1 MVILVAEDENDIRNM
16 IAEHLQM
23 ERHQVFCAKD
33 GYEALSIFQ
42 REAIDLA
49 ILDIMM
55 PLMDGLTLIR
65 KIRESSDMP
74 VIFVTARGEEMDRV
88 AGLSMGADDYLV
100 KPFSLAELSARV
112 CVQLRHLQRNRG
124 TFDVSNEWYECGELR
139 LNMHRSTAYL
149 GEKELFLNA
158 KEFLLLKYFM
168 ENKERVLTK
177 KQIYQA
183 VWQEEYVYDDNT
195 IMVHISRLRNK
206 IEADSKHPK
215 YLLTMKGIG
224 YKLTGAAYE
233 K

>member
-1 MVILVAEDENDIRNM
+1 
-16 IAEHLQM
+16 
-23 ERHQVFCAKD
+23 
-33 GYEALSIFQ
+33 
-42 REAIDLA
+42 
-49 ILDIMM
+49 
-55 PLMDGLTLIR
+55 
-65 KIRESSDMP
+65 
-74 VIFVTARGEEMDRV
+74 
-88 AGLSMGADDYLV
+88 
-100 KPFSLAELSARV
+100 
-112 CVQLRHLQRNRG
+112 
-124 TFDVSNEWYECGELR
+124 
-139 LNMHRSTAYL
+139 
-149 GEKELFLNA
+149 
-158 KEFLLLKYFM
+158 M